1 MNTEKP
7 TETTVLTEKEIDGII
22 NDAAIRIMETYHA
35 AFEEL
40 AK

>member
-1 MNTEKP
+1 MNTEKT
-7 TETTVLTEKEIDGII
+7 TETTIPTEKEIDEII
-22 NDAAIRIMETYHA
+22 NNAAIRIMETYHA